1 MELIVLGNYGPFPAA
16 DGACSGFLLRDEN
29 INILIDCGNGVMS
42 RLQRYCKIEDLDAI
56 VLSHLHKDHCSDMG
70 VLKYAVQAKKNQKTM
85 DKPIEVYCPASPE
98 SEFNDFNIEGI
109 FNTHI
114 ITDRMQINVKDVSIT
129 FYKTIH
135 PVECYGM
142 RIEKEGKVFSYS
154 GDTVYSSNVVK
165 LAENADLFLCEA
177 NATENLKLKSSV
189 PHLSVKEACD
199 IAKKAGAKKLLL
211 THFYFEE
218 PRENYMKDA
227 LGEFENVALSE
238 ELTQYEV

>member
-29 INILIDCGNGVMS
+29 TNILIDCGNGVMS
-42 RLQRYCKIEDLDAI
+42 RLQKYCKIEDLDAI
-56 VLSHLHKDHCSDMG
+56 MLSHLHKDHCSDMG
-70 VLKYAVQAKKNQKTM
+70 VLKYAVQIKKNQKIM
-85 DKPIEVYCPASPE
+85 DKPIEVFCPATPE
-98 SEFNDFNIEGI
+98 VEFNDFNIEGI

-114 ITDRMQINVKDVSIT
+114 ITDRMQINVKHFVIT

-142 RIEKEGKVFSYS
+142 RIEKGGKVFAYS
-154 GDTVYSSNVVK
+154 GDTVCSSNVIK
-165 LAENADLFLCEA
+165 LAESADLFLCEA
-177 NATENLKLKSSV
+177 NATENLKSKSNV

-199 IAKKAGAKKLLL
+199 IARKAGAKKLLL

-218 PRENYMKDA
+218 SRENYAKDA
-227 LGEFENVALSE
+227 EGEFENIELSE
-238 ELTQYEV
+238 ELKVYKI